1 MSAPR
6 GGGPRPE
13 PDASAADSGGGG
25 KRVRRT
31 SDDELRHRLLR
42 SLDANLASQRAPAAP
57 PPRPPPEACAPAIA
71 SPLRAAS
78 PPLPPRASPLRA
90 LPPRKFYSDGA
101 GRGSRVP
108 DVVEEWLRSLS
119 LRVALRCA
127 ALREPFADA
136 FATQAEAFAW
146 ADARTAEVRLSSVF
160 SVRPSPGD

>member
-6 GGGPRPE
+6 GGAPRPS
-13 PDASAADSGGGG
+13 PDASADDGGGG
-25 KRVRRT
+25 KRARRT
-31 SDDELRHRLLR
+31 SGDELRHRLLR
-42 SLDANLASQRAPAAP
+42 SLDANLASLRAPAAP
-57 PPRPPPEACAPAIA
+57 PPRPPPAVA
-71 SPLRAAS
+71 SPATAVAPPHAAS

-90 LPPRKFYSDGA
+90 LPPRAFYSSSG
-101 GRGSRVP
+101 GRGARVP

-146 ADARTAEVRLSSVF
+146 ADARTAEVRLC
-160 SVRPSPGD
+160 RRERAQTPD